1 MIAIIDRFEGSW
13 AVIEYD
19 GAVFNFPRALLPRH
33 ARGGDVVRF
42 GVVID
47 STGTAERQRRV
58 KRLEG
63 ELFK

>member
-1 MIAIIDRFEGSW
+1 MKAIIDRFEGSW

-19 GAVFNFPRALLPRH
+19 GTVFNFPRDLLPRD

-42 GVVID
+42 SVVID
-47 STGTAERQRRV
+47 STGTTEQRKRV
-58 KRLEG
+58 KKLED